1 MSSSIME
8 AAHDG
13 HQAPRHRRCQ
23 RLQCHPIVHRSAEV
37 FHQEYVLVGI
47 VQVSSCMHT
56 HPGQQ
61 LEERG
66 KEDLPRASRALL
78 LVFEHTPEETESVY
92 WSTRERGA
100 TPEKRG
106 RDERREEKRRERRE
120 KREKRRHE
128 RREKRDEKREE
139 EEVCRETRCSVYK
152 LYILIMYVPASIGM
166 CT

>member
-1 MSSSIME
+1 MT
-8 AAHDG
+8 DTK
-13 HQAPRHRRCQ
+13 HQGAGDANAFNV
-23 RLQCHPIVHRSAEV
+23 PIVHWSAEV
-37 FHQEYVLVGI
+37 FYQEYVLVCI

-106 RDERREEKRRERRE
+106 RHEKREEKRREKRTEETREETRRE
-120 KREKRRHE
+120 KKRRCV
-128 RREKRDEKREE
+128 EKHAARY
-139 EEVCRETRCSVYK
+139 TN
-152 LYILIMYVPASIGM
+152 SIS
-166 CT
+166 